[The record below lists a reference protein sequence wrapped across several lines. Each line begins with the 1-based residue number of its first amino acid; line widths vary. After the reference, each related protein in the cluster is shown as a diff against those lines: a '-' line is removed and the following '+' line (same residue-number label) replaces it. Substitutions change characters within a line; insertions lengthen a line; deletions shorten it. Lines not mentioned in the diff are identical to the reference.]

1 MSMAKRLQIPVSE
14 QEYSHFQV
22 AARRAGL
29 PLAEW
34 ARRRLREGAEETLG
48 GAPLGPKEALAFLKS
63 LNAPVAPVE
72 KMIEESVT
80 GRYP

>member
-1 MSMAKRLQIPVSE
+1 MAKRLQISVSE
-14 QEYSHFQV
+14 QECSYFQA

-29 PLAEW
+29 PSAEW
-34 ARRRLREGAEETLG
+34 ARRQLREGAEGTLRG
-48 GAPLGPKEALAFLKS
+48 VALGPKEALALLKS
-63 LNAPVAPVE
+63 LNAPVAPMK